1 MITPC
6 LGVGLCTQPPST
18 FGMDRVCTGFMHA
31 VLGAN
36 AEEYPKD
43 IQKYLLVVI
52 YHLWLLYCLWPL
64 LNNDL

>member
-1 MITPC
+1 
-6 LGVGLCTQPPST
+6 
-18 FGMDRVCTGFMHA
+18 MHA
-31 VLGAN
+31 VLGAY